1 MKKNYISPKF
11 FSTFIG
17 METMIAESTK
27 LERGEGSGGNNPE
40 VKREFQNPSQGR
52 SVEWDDW
59 GN

>member
-11 FSTFIG
+11 LTTFIDTELLIAASEK
-17 METMIAESTK
+17 MEV
-27 LERGEGSGGNNPE
+27 GEGSGNNIPE

-59 GN
+59 SN